1 MEILF
6 VVSLETQSR
15 VAVLCCVAGAVVQA
29 VLARL
34 RPKTA
39 MQAGYHLL
47 VCETFCWSGLNSF
60 PTKRMKRQRSS
71 SSLAGLGRDL
81 ALNGS
86 FGRVREERRS
96 PEWRAERVAV
106 SVEPVSQS
114 RASRLC
120 RYSTGGLARRQHR
133 RGSLISELS
142 FPAGGADSAG
152 WPHSIQSQI
161 WLGELTPVVPCNTI
175 WHTLL
180 VAGCWQD
187 AGKMR

>member
-1 MEILF
+1 MLF
-6 VVSLETQSR
+6 VVSLEMQSR

-29 VLARL
+29 VLVRV

-39 MQAGYHLL
+39 MQAGCHLL

-71 SSLAGLGRDL
+71 SSLAGLGNDL

-86 FGRVREERRS
+86 FGRVRDECRS

-114 RASRLC
+114 RASRLS
-120 RYSTGGLARRQHR
+120 RYSTGQTGQLGAA
-133 RGSLISELS
+133 SALS
-142 FPAGGADSAG
+142 GQPHLGVVIPRTRCRIGG
-152 WPHSIQSQI
+152 
-161 WLGELTPVVPCNTI
+161 
-175 WHTLL
+175 L
-180 VAGCWQD
+180 VAQYQESD
-187 AGKMR
+187 LV